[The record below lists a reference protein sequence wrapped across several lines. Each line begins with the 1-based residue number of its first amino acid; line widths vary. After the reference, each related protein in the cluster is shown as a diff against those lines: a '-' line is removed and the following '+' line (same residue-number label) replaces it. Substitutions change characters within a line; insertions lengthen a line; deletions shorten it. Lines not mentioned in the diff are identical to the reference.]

1 MMPVAKLD
9 DKQIDVLQ
17 KKADDLSRAYEIF
30 LSHLSALEK
39 EVGELSREARV
50 VVDTNKIHGVLQKI
64 ANIKEY

>member
-1 MMPVAKLD
+1 MIPVAELD

-17 KKADDLSRAYEIF
+17 KRADDLTRAYEIF

-50 VVDTNKIHGVLQKI
+50 MVNKDKIHGVLQKI